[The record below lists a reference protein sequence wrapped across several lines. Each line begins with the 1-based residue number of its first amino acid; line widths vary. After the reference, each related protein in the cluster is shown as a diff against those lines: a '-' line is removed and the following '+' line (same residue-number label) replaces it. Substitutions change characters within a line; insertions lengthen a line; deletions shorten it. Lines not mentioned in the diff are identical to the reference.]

1 MIKGGYEFMI
11 AFECVQTFYM
21 FIFFRIN
28 PIPYIH
34 LEYLKSLSIFH
45 MLFMNGFI
53 STDPQ
58 KYSIE

>member
-1 MIKGGYEFMI
+1 MI